1 MFEIARVQSV
11 VMDITHP
18 KYNGEDSVGTILYT
32 LLDEDTPAD
41 IMDCLQAKPLYY
53 FPKYIPIRDEIVYL
67 TKTASDKYNEK
78 SNLITYYMPP
88 QSIQKLPTSN
98 ALPNALNSEKRPFE
112 MEYFRASQGVRPLRP
127 YEGDIILEGRFGNSI
142 RFGSTIDNRYTTHP
156 TFWSKEGNTG
166 DPITIISNG
175 QDIGRD
181 STETGFYHI
190 TENINGDDSSIYLCT
205 NQQLSTFRPASLYD
219 ESYLHD
225 IFKDTPQE
233 EPNMDQ
239 TTTSLPDNL
248 TEDPLLTEPN
258 IIPPEDEQEM
268 DELSDLQDTEIA
280 YYDISPTETQTIS
293 PNDNISLP
301 DNYTVPDTVTDVFL
315 NEDIT

>member
-1 MFEIARVQSV
+1 MGGTVGKQLGTEKAANQLQQDAAKTV
-11 VMDITHP
+11 
-18 KYNGEDSVGTILYT
+18 DSTGVLSGSGTIIKDMQT
-32 LLDEDTPAD
+32 GVDSW
-41 IMDCLQAKPLYY
+41 IQSG
-53 FPKYIPIRDEIVYL
+53 RD
-67 TKTASDKYNEK
+67 A
-78 SNLITYYMPP
+78 
-88 QSIQKLPTSN
+88 TSPWGESLFGTGDMSKIKFQN
-98 ALPNALNSEKRPFE
+98 PFE
-112 MEYFRASQGVRPLRP
+112 GL
-127 YEGDIILEGRFGNSI
+127 GGG
-142 RFGSTIDNRYTTHP
+142 
-156 TFWSKEGNTG
+156 
-166 DPITIISNG
+166 
-175 QDIGRD
+175 
-181 STETGFYHI
+181 
-190 TENINGDDSSIYLCT
+190 
-205 NQQLSTFRPASLYD
+205 
-219 ESYLHD
+219 
-225 IFKDTPQE
+225 KDTPQE